1 VRRKTEP
8 CSIFISPLLKST
20 GRQSVWLKKRFQH
33 FWPRLTISH
42 IGSGGLSFRRISRD
56 RKTGLPV
63 AGFRSFSFV
72 QLPRHHRQQPGLT
85 LRCSQTYFLT
95 NANQC
100 LFFTLVLCIFS
111 CYNSRL
117 LVNYTRE
124 SFSELALWPSL
135 PLWCHFVTLG
145 QVNVTSSLQGAGG
158 LVHWKCTNII
168 SAVTLRDDFD
178 FGIAVALGFRVK
190 DCPSDLQPDMTCW
203 EVGLKR
209 QN

>member
-1 VRRKTEP
+1 MEGFHSAVSAE
-8 CSIFISPLLKST
+8 T
-20 GRQSVWLKKRFQH
+20 GRLVCQSLVFVR
-33 FWPRLTISH
+33 S
-42 IGSGGLSFRRISRD
+42 
-56 RKTGLPV
+56 V
-63 AGFRSFSFV
+63 SFSCLV
-72 QLPRHHRQQPGLT
+72 T
-85 LRCSQTYFLT
+85 INNSQDALFANIIFST

-100 LFFTLVLCIFS
+100 LFVKLVLCIFS

-117 LVNYTRE
+117 LVDYTWE

-178 FGIAVALGFRVK
+178 FGIAVGVGAQGQRLTPRFAAWWY
-190 DCPSDLQPDMTCW
+190 DLLRSRFEETKLD
-203 EVGLKR
+203 EISLIVFVVS
-209 QN
+209 